1 MASAFKQDKYT
12 KKAIDQVRKGV
23 SFFITGKA
31 GTGKTTLLKKIVA
44 ECRAKGKNVAVT
56 APTGVAAKNAEGKT
70 MHSMFGIRQPLF
82 IPGKMPLKPRLNP
95 ANEMLVKNLDIL
107 IIDEISMVRC
117 DLLDMVDLTLQHYK
131 RNKKPF
137 GGVQVI
143 VFGDLFQLPP
153 VVEDD
158 DKDLLYSHYN
168 NEYFFASDVIKKYQL
183 PILELNRVH
192 RQEDPIF
199 VNILNN
205 IRIGKYLS
213 SDFATLNKR
222 LNPEYEPSEKESAI
236 FLRTRNYT
244 VDKHNKNKLLIL
256 PGVEECFKAYID
268 GTFPEKQY
276 PTEKVLKLKVGA
288 KVMLLRN
295 DNDGLKY
302 VNGTI
307 GFISSIF
314 KDSIRILTE
323 EGLLITVERS
333 VWEYYDYEYD
343 KETDTIKPIVIG
355 TFKQF
360 PLRLAWAVTI
370 HKSQGMTFE
379 KAIVDAK
386 KAFAPGLVY
395 VALSRCRTLEG
406 LTLTSRIKEED
417 VYINQHV
424 IDYLRDAEYISDV
437 IQNTADDSVS
447 IYILT
452 DEGKTITGCTIEAS
466 GTIEIPESV
475 NRIKDDAFKDNTNI
489 TELVCNKALKEIG
502 HHAFFN
508 CTNLNK
514 VTLNKGL
521 TSIGTEAFYC
531 TNLKKITIPST
542 VDNIGVTPFKCRVK
556 VDKKNLHFA
565 DIDGI
570 LYNKDITS
578 LVLYPSDLSGRLI
591 DVPSTVETVQA
602 YAFENCEAKEI
613 ILPESIIELQS
624 SVFSGCQNLTEI
636 TLKSNNP
643 EKLILDENAFSGF
656 EVERS
661 TLKVPFASLSKYKK
675 DERFKDFKNITAIEG
690 SPNLI
695 YDPKGI
701 SVVGVIDNDSDTDI
715 IIPEGV
721 ISVENESFKEN
732 KKIKAVRCPSTLKS
746 IGNNAFNGCTNLS
759 KADLN
764 KGLKTIGED
773 AFNFTNLGS
782 VYIPNTVTN
791 IGRTAFACYMVVAI
805 GNPVYTTKDG
815 VLYSHNM
822 KNLVRYPSGHI
833 DKEFT
838 VPTTVTTIS
847 DFAFSCSKLSK
858 IHLPNSLLE
867 IGDAAFILCT
877 NLNTLL
883 IRDSIEKVGSS
894 LFIGC
899 NNLKNV
905 TFESKNPEYIEID
918 EDAFAD
924 FEEDSCVLTVPTGC
938 KQIYSSL
945 DSFAYFSK
953 ICELTTEATSI
964 TGYIT
969 GMRYEELPGY
979 RYKDSKPFFYYS
991 GEYHCY
997 IVMTQLGFFLKVIN
1011 DGYYFLSDS
1020 ISDNMNGSIWIQNKK
1035 DKLSSYD
1042 FSYST
1047 DNRNGTPVGH
1057 IQEFSFLKSLSYT
1070 DYKTKKSFT
1079 IQLGKYNA

>member
-1 MASAFKQDKYT
+1 MATAFKQDNYT
-12 KKAIDQVRKGV
+12 KKAIEQVRKGV

-70 MHSMFGIRQPLF
+70 IHSMFGIRLPLY

-95 ANEMLVKNLDIL
+95 ANEMLVKKLDIL

-117 DLLDMVDLTLQHYK
+117 DLLDMVDYILQHYK
-131 RNKKPF
+131 RNKRPF
-137 GGVQVI
+137 GGIQVI
-143 VFGDLFQLPP
+143 VFGDLYQLPP
-153 VVEDD
+153 VVEDK
-158 DKDLLYSHYN
+158 DKELLYSHYS
-168 NEYFFASDVIKKYQL
+168 NEYFFASDVVSRYPL
-183 PILELNRVH
+183 PILELIKVH

-199 VNILNN
+199 VSILNN
-205 IRIGKYLS
+205 IRIGKYLK

-236 FLRTRNYT
+236 FLRTRNWK
-244 VDKHNKNKLLIL
+244 VKNHNNSKLRIL
-256 PGVEECFKAYID
+256 PGGEESFKAYID
-268 GTFPEKQY
+268 GTFPENQF
-276 PTEKVLKLKVGA
+276 PTEKVLTLKVGA

-314 KDSIRILTE
+314 KDSIRINTE
-323 EGLLITVERS
+323 EGLLITIERS
-333 VWEYYDYEYD
+333 TWEYYDYEYD
-343 KETDTIKPIVIG
+343 KVSDTIKPIVIG

-360 PLRLAWAVTI
+360 PLRLAWSVTI
-370 HKSQGMTFE
+370 HKSQGMTFD
-379 KAIVDAK
+379 KAIVDAR

-424 IDYLRDAEYISDV
+424 IDYLRNAEHISDV
-437 IQNTADDSVS
+437 IQDTEDEALS
-447 IYILT
+447 IYILA
-452 DEGKTITGCTIEAS
+452 DNGKTITGCTIEAS
-466 GTIEIPESV
+466 DIIELPKTV

-489 TELVCNKALKEIG
+489 TELICNNELREIG

-531 TNLKKITIPST
+531 TDLKKITIPYT
-542 VDNIGVTPFKCRVK
+542 VDKIGITPFKCRVK
-556 VDKKNLHFA
+556 VDKKNKHFA

-570 LYNKDITS
+570 LYDKNITS
-578 LVLYPSDLSGRLI
+578 LVLYPSDLSGTEI
-591 DVPSTVETVQA
+591 DIPSTVETIQA
-602 YAFENCEAKEI
+602 YAFENCKAKEI
-613 ILPESIIELQS
+613 NLPESITDLQS
-624 SVFSGCQNLTEI
+624 SIFSGCQNLTEI
-636 TLKSNNP
+636 TMKSKNP
-643 EKLILDENAFSGF
+643 EKLTIDENAFSGF

-661 TLKVPFASLSKYKK
+661 TLKVPFVSLSKYKK
-675 DERFKDFKNITAIEG
+675 DERFNDFKNIAAIEG
-690 SPNLI
+690 STNLV
-695 YDPKGI
+695 YNENGN

-721 ISVENESFKEN
+721 ISVEKESFKEN

-746 IGNNAFNGCTNLS
+746 IGNNAFSSCISLS
-759 KADLN
+759 KVDLN
-764 KGLKTIGED
+764 KGLKTIGDD
-773 AFNFTNLGS
+773 AFNYTNLGS
-782 VYIPNTVTN
+782 VLIPNTVTN
-791 IGRTAFACYMVVAI
+791 IGKTAFACYMVVTI
-805 GNPVYTTKDG
+805 GNPVYTSKDG
-815 VLYSHNM
+815 VLYSHDM
-822 KNLVRYPSGHI
+822 KTLVRYPSDHI
-833 DKEFT
+833 DNAFT
-838 VPTTVTTIS
+838 VPESVTTIS
-847 DFAFSCSKLSK
+847 DFAFSCSMLSK
-858 IHLPNSLLE
+858 INLPSSLLE
-867 IGDAAFILCT
+867 IGNAAFILCT
-877 NLNTLL
+877 NLKTLS
-883 IRDSIEKVGSS
+883 INDSIEKIGSS

-924 FEEDSCVLTVPTGC
+924 IEDISCVLTVPSGY
-938 KQIYSSL
+938 KQIYSSI
-945 DSFAYFSK
+945 DSFAFFST
-953 ICELTTEATSI
+953 ICELPTEIKII
-964 TGYIT
+964 TGYET
-969 GMRYEELPGY
+969 GMRYEELPGH
-979 RYKDSKPFFYYS
+979 RYKESKPFFCFG

-997 IVMTQLGFFLKVIN
+997 IVMTQHGFFLRVFN
-1011 DGYYFLSDS
+1011 DGYYFLSDR

-1035 DKLSSYD
+1035 DKLSSYN

-1070 DYKTKKSFT
+1070 DYKTKKSFS
-1079 IQLGKYNA
+1079 IQL